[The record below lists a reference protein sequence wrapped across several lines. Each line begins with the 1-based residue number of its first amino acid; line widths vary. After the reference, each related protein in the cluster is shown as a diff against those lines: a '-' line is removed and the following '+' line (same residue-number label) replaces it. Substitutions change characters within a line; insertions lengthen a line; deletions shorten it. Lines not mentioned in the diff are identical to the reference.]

1 MGWSEALKE
10 AGEGYSSRAGKS
22 YLSHG
27 HGAAAGF
34 AQGLAGV
41 KEDGT
46 HKLSSDMAGHIATG
60 AMGAAGIGG
69 AAAIAANAQN
79 SPTGAGIGGI
89 AMAGA
94 LGAAM
99 FMKPGTAKEVF
110 GPPLSPA
117 TLAKKAKLKS
127 AEGRVVHSN
136 VKKSI
141 NDYIDADNPSTQ
153 HPGALNIDGKVK
165 HMTRSI
171 GETGPKRAHR
181 SNYGQRNVG
190 ANLGGSVGDGANT
203 VS

>member
-69 AAAIAANAQN
+69 AAAVAANAQN
-79 SPTGAGIGGI
+79 SPTGAGIGGV

-99 FMKPGTAKEVF
+99 FMKPGGGAKEIFGPPMAKEVFGPSKEGFGPPMAKEVF
-110 GPPLSPA
+110 GPPHSPA
-117 TLAKKAKLKS
+117 TLA
-127 AEGRVVHSN
+127 R
-136 VKKSI
+136 
-141 NDYIDADNPSTQ
+141 
-153 HPGALNIDGKVK
+153 
-165 HMTRSI
+165 
-171 GETGPKRAHR
+171 GERK
-181 SNYGQRNVG
+181 VG
-190 ANLGGSVGDGANT
+190 ANLGESVGDGAT
-203 VS
+203 KVS